1 MNTDAFYQ
9 TVAGLCFT
17 LLGLWWAIV
26 QFRHDEWMFD
36 LPHRRVAYSVHLSFL
51 VPGIMSLGAM
61 TMGDVKLIWRLVFI
75 SASVFGLAA
84 MLFLITSGM
93 PALGGR
99 LVPLGRWLSVL
110 LYALITIVAAAPN
123 LSQLLAPELKPL
135 QVEGLLLTLL
145 VFLGAS
151 LAWSLLMA
159 PKQNT

>member
-17 LLGLWWAIV
+17 LLGLWWAVV
-26 QFRHDEWMFD
+26 QFRHDEWMSD

-51 VPGIMSLGAM
+51 VPGIMSLGAL
-61 TMGDVKLIWRLVFI
+61 TMGDIKLIWRLVFI

-93 PALGGR
+93 AATGGR
-99 LVPLGRWLSVL
+99 LVSLGRWLSVL
-110 LYALITIVAAAPN
+110 IYALVAIIAAAPN
-123 LSQLLAPELKPL
+123 LTQLFAAELKPL

-145 VFLGAS
+145 VFVGAS
-151 LAWSLLMA
+151 LAWSVLMA
-159 PKQNT
+159 PKQDA

>member
-17 LLGLWWAIV
+17 LLGLWWAVV
-26 QFRHDEWMFD
+26 QFRHDEWMAD
-36 LPHRRVAYSVHLSFL
+36 IAHRRVAYSVHLSFL

-61 TMGDVKLIWRLVFI
+61 TMGDIKLIWRLVFI

-84 MLFLITSGM
+84 MLFLIASGM
-93 PALGGR
+93 PPLGGR
-99 LVPLGRWLSVL
+99 LVPLGRWLTVL
-110 LYALITIVAAAPN
+110 VYALIAIIAAAPN
-123 LSQLLAPELKPL
+123 LTLLFAPELKPL
-135 QVEGLLLTLL
+135 QVEGQLLTLL

-159 PKQNT
+159 PKRNA

>member
-17 LLGLWWAIV
+17 LLGLWWAVV
-26 QFRHDEWMFD
+26 QFRHDEWVSD

-51 VPGIMSLGAM
+51 VPGIMSLGAL
-61 TMGDVKLIWRLVFI
+61 TMGDIKLIWRLVFI
-75 SASVFGLAA
+75 SAAVFGLAA

-93 PALGGR
+93 PTIGGR
-99 LVPLGRWLSVL
+99 LVSLGRWLSVL
-110 LYALITIVAAAPN
+110 LYALIAIIAAAPN
-123 LSQLLAPELKPL
+123 LSLLFAQELKPL
-135 QVEGLLLTLL
+135 QIEGLLLTLL

-159 PKQNT
+159 PKRNA